1 VCFLLE
7 RRYNGRSKV
16 SSGALDFPVDGFPKR
31 EKKGDLETLK
41 EEKKR
46 EDDFEYVYICHKVR
60 SFVRSEVRPADD
72 NKKRGDGEKNEHYNA
87 TFGAVT
93 MFALLA

>member
-1 VCFLLE
+1 MCFLLE
-7 RRYNGRSKV
+7 RRDNGRSKV

-46 EDDFEYVYICHKVR
+46 ERER
-60 SFVRSEVRPADD
+60 
-72 NKKRGDGEKNEHYNA
+72 NKTMEREERAEKTIRKTEEGKEKARGRRG
-87 TFGAVT
+87 
-93 MFALLA
+93 